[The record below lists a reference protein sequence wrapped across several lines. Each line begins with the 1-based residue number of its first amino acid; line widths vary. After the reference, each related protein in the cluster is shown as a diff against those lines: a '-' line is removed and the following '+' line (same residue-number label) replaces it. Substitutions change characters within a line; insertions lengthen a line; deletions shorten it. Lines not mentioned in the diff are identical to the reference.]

1 MPRTEISQNQ
11 IRPVD
16 PSRVAACE
24 KRFSRFFFVALA
36 YGVIALISM
45 FIPIPTLQAF
55 WNGHRIWTIGS
66 SLVCIS
72 VLHSRFFDIKK
83 NAAPHNE
90 RLDASSLSPTW
101 NLIEKVIAHIWLL
114 GFILLAVARWN
125 DR

>member
-1 MPRTEISQNQ
+1 MPRTQISQNQ

-24 KRFSRFFFVALA
+24 RKFSRFFFVALA
-36 YGVIALISM
+36 YLGIVLMSM
-45 FIPIPTLQAF
+45 CIPTLERF
-55 WNGHRIWTIGS
+55 WNGNRIWAVGS

-90 RLDASSLSPTW
+90 RLDASLLSGTW